1 MKGTN
6 VDYYISGFDASGKRV
21 GSSICDFD
29 PAKDKNKGKIDALIE
44 RYKEVFTAAEIIEVI
59 SAEDYVKYVSG
70 EYIRGADGKPT
81 PYVPPEPSETEKKK
95 MAIAEIKSKY
105 QKQIDALTGARVKAA
120 MLGADTSKIDAKY
133 KAVMTSMSTEI
144 KNA

>member
-1 MKGTN
+1 MCSS
-6 VDYYISGFDASGKRV
+6 DL
-21 GSSICDFD
+21 SSIKFH
-29 PAKDKNKGKIDALIE
+29 
-44 RYKEVFTAAEIIEVI
+44 
-59 SAEDYVKYVSG
+59 KYVSG

-120 MLGADTSKIDAKY
+120 MLGADTSKIDSQY
-133 KAVMTSMSTEI
+133 KTTLANMAAEI